1 MTNHIDELAELY
13 ALGTLD
19 DAERA
24 AIDAHALDCDAC
36 AQRLGEAAST
46 IAFMEQ
52 SAVVPASLDRRMSAV
67 FARTPRVSAFRLP
80 GALAAAAFVIG
91 LLPSFWFLSVAQ
103 KAQSFDTDRQH
114 AVQAMVNSH
123 FAHAQFAPLE
133 ANAPKAKLIYARTGD
148 WVYVVAETAR
158 PLSLRAETQQGE
170 VALGT
175 LHVSGNAGELFL
187 TQAPQVRTFTL
198 VDGSRAIERVTI
210 PRR

>member
-1 MTNHIDELAELY
+1 MSNHIDELAELY

-19 DAERA
+19 EAERA
-24 AIDAHALDCDAC
+24 AIDAHALECDAC
-36 AQRLGEAAST
+36 AQRLGEAADT

-52 SAVVPASLDRRMSAV
+52 SVAVPASLDRRMTGV
-67 FARTPRVSAFRLP
+67 FARSSRLSTFRIP

-91 LLPSFWFLSVAQ
+91 LLPSFWFWSVAQ
-103 KAQSFDTDRQH
+103 NARSFDADRQH

-133 ANAPKAKLIYARTGD
+133 TNAPKAKLIYARTGN
-148 WVYVVAETAR
+148 WLYVVAQTGR
-158 PLSLRAETQQGE
+158 PLSLRAQTQQGE

-175 LHVSGNAGELFL
+175 LHVSGNAGELFVS
-187 TQAPQVRTFTL
+187 QAPLARTFILT
-198 VDGSRAIERVTI
+198 DGQRPIERVTI